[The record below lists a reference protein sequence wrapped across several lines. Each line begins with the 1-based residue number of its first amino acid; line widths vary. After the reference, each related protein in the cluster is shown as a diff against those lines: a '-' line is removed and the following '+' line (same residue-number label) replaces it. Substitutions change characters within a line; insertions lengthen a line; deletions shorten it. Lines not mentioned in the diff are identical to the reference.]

1 MLFADDLI
9 LVSETAFNLQKLI
22 TGLET
27 YCEHWQMA
35 VDLRKTEICVFHK
48 KFCYKRRVSK
58 FKAIEEIENYNVL
71 GTTFYSGAR
80 CFQSNYYNRL
90 QEKATRAIFTA
101 KQLAYNRMGNQIP
114 FSVLLKFWYTNPAHY
129 WLWLRGLVPREA
141 NHPYQKI
148 SIKTSLKENLA
159 YKDRHQTYLSMA
171 KLVAIH

>member
-35 VDLRKTEICVFHK
+35 VDLLKTEICVFHK

-58 FKAIEEIENYNVL
+58 FKAIEEVENYNVL

-114 FSVLLKFWYTNPAHY
+114 FSVLF
-129 WLWLRGLVPREA
+129 
-141 NHPYQKI
+141 KI
-148 SIKTSLKENLA
+148 LIHKSSPLLTMVARLNTKGSQSPVLENL
-159 YKDRHQTYLSMA
+159 YKNFIKRKFGL
-171 KLVAIH
+171 